1 MGIVFGFCLIVVS
14 MFGSVRLLALNPLFF
29 HSLYDHMELADTLH
43 VSDTELDQTIDVLLD
58 YILDKRSTID
68 TKITIS
74 GVEQTAFNEKEARH
88 MVDVKSLYQNFFKV
102 SMICFVLMIVL
113 IVFFFKSSIVL
124 FRGIWIASL
133 ITSIGLIGLG
143 IWMAIDFT
151 SFWLFFHTIFFDNDL
166 FLLDPYTDF
175 MINMLPEF
183 VFSTLVGSIIS
194 LFVLIMAIFN
204 GISIR
209 KERQWKKSY
218 LQVNHH
224 DERNY

>member
-1 MGIVFGFCLIVVS
+1 

-88 MVDVKSLYQNFFKV
+88 MVDVKALYQNFFKV

-113 IVFFFKSSIVL
+113 IVYFFKSSIVL